1 VRERAAPGKGA
12 AAGASTFGLHS
23 AKSRVQA
30 RAIWFWRTEMT
41 AMIDREPG
49 RSRARRG
56 SACGIGIAALLA
68 AGIAGCV
75 PASPPPSQPATVVRI
90 APPPP
95 RYEAP
100 PPAPSARVE
109 WVPGRWR
116 WDGHDYRWQEGRYVE
131 RPAGEL
137 RWVPGR
143 WVASSAGW
151 MWQEGH
157 WER

>member
-1 VRERAAPGKGA
+1 
-12 AAGASTFGLHS
+12 
-23 AKSRVQA
+23 
-30 RAIWFWRTEMT
+30 MT
-41 AMIDREPG
+41 AMIDRQPG
-49 RSRARRG
+49 QPARRG
-56 SACGIGIAALLA
+56 STRGIGVVVLLA

-75 PASPPPSQPATVVRI
+75 PAAPPPSQPATVVRV
-90 APPPP
+90 APPPA

-137 RWVPGR
+137 RWIPGR
-143 WVASSAGW
+143 WVASNAGW